1 LRENKKEK
9 DMKKVSKQLMAFYTA
24 QVALALVVIV
34 LFELNVMPEGIKADD
49 KQSEFALTSVMELIT
64 LGAAFLGLRLFKF
77 KTVHNDLVTR
87 KERAMW
93 KWGMARLIILEA
105 PMVIDTLLYYIYM
118 NPTFGYLAIIL
129 LLCLPFVFPSYNRC
143 VSETTEE

>member
-1 LRENKKEK
+1 
-9 DMKKVSKQLMAFYTA
+9 MKKVSKQLMVFYTA
-24 QVALALVVIV
+24 QVALALVAIV
-34 LFELNVMPEGIKADD
+34 LFELDVLPAGIKADD

-77 KTVHNDLVTR
+77 KAIHNDNDLVTR
-87 KERAMW
+87 KEIAMW

-105 PMVIDTLLYYIYM
+105 PMVINTLLYYIYM

-143 VSETTEE
+143 VSDTTEE